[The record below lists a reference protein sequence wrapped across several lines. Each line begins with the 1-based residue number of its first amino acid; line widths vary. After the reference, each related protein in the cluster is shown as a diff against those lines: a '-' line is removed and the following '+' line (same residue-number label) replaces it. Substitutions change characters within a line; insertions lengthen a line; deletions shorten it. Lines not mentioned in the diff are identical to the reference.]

1 MKKNYIQPQSEFVV
15 LGASTDIAVDINST
29 STVGSMTIDS
39 HKKDWEEDE
48 DIDWEDDY
56 YEE

>member
-15 LGASTDIAVDINST
+15 LGANTDIAVGINNT
-29 STVGSMTIDS
+29 STRESMSIDS
-39 HKKDWEEDE
+39 NKKDWEDE
-48 DIDWEDDY
+48 SIDWEDDY

>member
-1 MKKNYIQPQSEFVV
+1 MKKNYIQPQSEIVTFCT
-15 LGASTDIAVDINST
+15 GEDIALNIGINET
-29 STVGSMTIDS
+29 STIETIDS